1 MANSSEAH
9 GRVYIKASN
18 LKTIEYFLLIQEER
32 NKYVYYPTDI
42 IDSQSDISDV
52 VSARTTHENGY
63 YICNMW
69 FTAEG
74 RWCFENNIDD
84 FF

>member
-32 NKYVYYPTDI
+32 NK
-42 IDSQSDISDV
+42 
-52 VSARTTHENGY
+52 
-63 YICNMW
+63 
-69 FTAEG
+69 
-74 RWCFENNIDD
+74 
-84 FF
+84 

>member
-42 IDSQSDISDV
+42 IDSQSDISDI
-52 VSARTTHENGY
+52 VSERTVKKMVIIYATCGLLLKVDGVLK
-63 YICNMW
+63 I
-69 FTAEG
+69 
-74 RWCFENNIDD
+74 I
-84 FF
+84 